1 MFLIRYCIKQNPSSM
16 KSIKTRIASYGMSGR
31 IFHGPSLKV
40 LADQYEVVGVFERTK
55 KESERLFPQATI
67 YRSFAELLAN
77 PEIELVIVNTPDHLH
92 YGMTKEAL
100 LAGKHVVTEKPFTLS
115 VEEADELIELA
126 KKQNRVLSVY
136 QNRRYDGNF
145 KTIKK
150 IIDQGLLG
158 RLVEMEIHYD
168 RYRKEIREGS
178 WKEEGDDRVGV
189 MFNLGSHLIDQ
200 VVQLVGIP
208 YAITAKLAKVR
219 DNSDVN
225 DYMNIRLDYAN
236 LQVILRSSY
245 LVKSPGPM
253 YTLHGVEGSFIKY
266 GGDPQ
271 EELLDK
277 GILPVG
283 TDWGKEDESNWGKL
297 VTNFEGI
304 DYNGTIET
312 AAGCYPDFYRDLY
325 KCITLGDA
333 NPVPAIEARDTVRI
347 LNAAVESHLK
357 GMTIKLS

>member
-1 MFLIRYCIKQNPSSM
+1 M
-16 KSIKTRIASYGMSGR
+16 KIIKTGIASYGMSGR

-40 LADQYEVVGVFERTK
+40 LEDQFEVVGVFERTK
-55 KESERLFPQATI
+55 KESEKLFSQATI
-67 YRSFAELLAN
+67 YRSFSELLAN

-126 KKQNRVLSVY
+126 KKQNKVLSVY
-136 QNRRYDGNF
+136 QNRRYDGNY
-145 KTIKK
+145 KTVKK

-158 RLVEMEIHYD
+158 RLVELEIHYD

-189 MFNLGSHLIDQ
+189 LFNLGAHLVDQ
-200 VVQLVGIP
+200 VVQLVGMP
-208 YAITAKLAKVR
+208 EAVTTKLAKVR
-219 DNSDVN
+219 DRSVVN
-225 DYMNIRLDYAN
+225 DYMNIRLDYPN

-253 YTLHGVEGSFIKY
+253 YTLHGVEGSYVKS

-277 GILPVG
+277 GQLPTG
-283 TDWGKEDESNWGKL
+283 ADWGKEAEGNWGTL
-297 VTNFEGI
+297 VTDI
-304 DYNGTIET
+304 NGVEYKGKIET
-312 AAGCYPDFYRDLY
+312 EAGCYPDFYRDLF
-325 KCITLGDA
+325 KCIVMRES
-333 NPVPAIEARDTVRI
+333 NPVPPEQARETVRI

-357 GMTIKLS
+357 GVTMKLA